1 MERTVNDFH
10 MLTHGK
16 FKKTYF
22 ERHPKEPKMLR
33 TIRFHFNVFS
43 GTPNPQYSNF
53 NFEEPQSDWVEMTP
67 RLMSSLMRF
76 RHSGHEMFMS

>member
-1 MERTVNDFH
+1 MERTVNDTCSH
-10 MLTHGK
+10 MESSRKHILSVS
-16 FKKTYF
+16 
-22 ERHPKEPKMLR
+22 KEPKIR
-33 TIRFHFNVFS
+33 TVRFHFNIFS

-53 NFEEPQSDWVEMTP
+53 NYEEPQDGWVEMTP